1 MYVSAGVCVSVY
13 CIRVHVYVCINVYV
27 CITDCVRY
35 YILYQLAIFANKC
48 SNFGYYIHLDNC

>member
-1 MYVSAGVCVSVY
+1 MSIAYMCMSAY
-13 CIRVHVYVCINVYV
+13 VYV

-35 YILYQLAIFANKC
+35 YILYQLAIFENKC